1 MPPSTHDDA
10 FLKLV
15 DNLRELEVVIGPK
28 AAPTV
33 AAVRSGLHDALALR
47 DRGDMAGALE
57 AIRAA
62 MQRLAALASDLDPS
76 EGSMM
81 NEIARRFTEALS
93 AGLTG
98 EAKQAINVMRHK
110 AGDPKDEDGKW

>member
-1 MPPSTHDDA
+1 
-10 FLKLV
+10 
-15 DNLRELEVVIGPK
+15 
-28 AAPTV
+28 
-33 AAVRSGLHDALALR
+33 
-47 DRGDMAGALE
+47 
-57 AIRAA
+57 
-62 MQRLAALASDLDPS
+62 
-76 EGSMM
+76 MM